1 MLNDFYTIQKL
12 EKQDTGKYHC
22 QILLNK
28 EHQIFEG
35 HFPGNPITPGV
46 CMMQIIK
53 EITEEILGEKLF
65 MSKTYNVKFVALIN
79 PEVTPLLDLSID
91 ISQSD
96 ENTWIVKNVTSFS
109 DTIALKLTNMY
120 QKVCS

>member
-1 MLNDFYTIQKL
+1 MLKDFYTIQKL

-53 EITEEILGEKLF
+53 DITEEILGEKLF

-96 ENTWIVKNVTSFS
+96 ENTWIVKNVTSFA
-109 DTIALKLTNMY
+109 DTIALKLTNIY
-120 QKVCS
+120 QKVCL

>member
-1 MLNDFYTIQKL
+1 MLEGFYTIQKL
-12 EKQDTGKYHC
+12 EKQDTNTYHC
-22 QILLNK
+22 QILLNAK
-28 EHQIFEG
+28 HQIFEG
-35 HFPGNPITPGV
+35 HFPNNPITPGV

-53 EITEEILGEKLF
+53 DITEEILGEKLF
-65 MSKTYNVKFVALIN
+65 MSKTYNVKFTALIN

-91 ISQSD
+91 INQSD

-109 DTIALKLTNMY
+109 DTIALKLTNIY